1 LLLYFKWER
10 ADRHNEYRFVM
21 DKTQVALLVKIT
33 ILRMELVAVDNT
45 VRLARR
51 VRESLQTHQ
60 PCRHVEDRGRTIS
73 TSS

>member
-1 LLLYFKWER
+1 MLIYFRWER
-10 ADRHNEYRFVM
+10 GDRHSKYRFVM

-33 ILRMELVAVDNT
+33 IPRMELVAVDNT

-60 PCRHVEDRGRTIS
+60 PCRHVQDRVRTIS